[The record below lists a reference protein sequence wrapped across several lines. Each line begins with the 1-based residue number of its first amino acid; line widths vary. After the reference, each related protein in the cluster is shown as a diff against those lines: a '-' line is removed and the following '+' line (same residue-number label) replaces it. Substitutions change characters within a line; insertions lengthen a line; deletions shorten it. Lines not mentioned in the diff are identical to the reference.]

1 MPSKPT
7 DSIGV
12 RVRQTTS
19 ESELS
24 MSKEFIKIPAVYMRG
39 GTSKGVYLMASD
51 LPDDPAVRD
60 QVILDIYGSP
70 DVRQINGMGGSDPLT
85 SKVAL
90 LAPSKRPGVD
100 IDYTFGYVGIKEA
113 VIDYEGNCG
122 NISSGVG
129 VYAIRQGLVEPVE
142 PVTKV
147 VIFNTNT
154 SKIIEAMVPVRDG
167 DVVFDGD
174 YAIAGVPGHGAR
186 IMMNFPNSA
195 GSKTGRLLP
204 TGNIR
209 DTLILKDGRHIQVS
223 LVDAANPS
231 VFVKAADIGLTGR
244 ELPSDCDIN
253 PGILEVMEEIRV
265 RAGVMMGL
273 AKTVEQVGPAVPK
286 VAFVAPAQDY
296 PTSEGDLITAGEVD
310 LVARTKAMA
319 EMHKTYAVTG
329 GICIAT
335 AAMIEGTVVN
345 EVCTPEAKSKGE
357 VRIGHPSGVLEVFVD
372 VRKTTET
379 GWTLLQ
385 AGVCRTARPIMDG
398 EVYVSRKAYQ

>member
-1 MPSKPT
+1 
-7 DSIGV
+7 
-12 RVRQTTS
+12 
-19 ESELS
+19 

-39 GTSKGVYLMASD
+39 GTSKGVYLMVED
-51 LPDDPAVRD
+51 LPEDPAIRD
-60 QVILDIYGSP
+60 KVILDIYGSP
-70 DVRQINGMGGSDPLT
+70 DIRQINGMGGADPLT

-90 LAPSKRPGVD
+90 LAVSKRPGVD
-100 IDYTFGYVGIKEA
+100 IDYTFGYVGIKDA
-113 VIDYEGNCG
+113 VVDYEGNCG

-129 VYAIRQGLVEPVE
+129 VYAIRQGLIKAVE

-154 SKIIEAMVPVRDG
+154 NKIIEALIPVKDG
-167 DVVFDGD
+167 DVVFEGE
-174 YAIAGVPGHGAR
+174 YSIAGVPGHGAK
-186 IMMNFPNSA
+186 IVMNFPNSA

-204 TGNIR
+204 TGNVR
-209 DTLILKDGRHIQVS
+209 DTMILKDGRSVQVS

-231 VFVKAADIGLTGR
+231 VFVKAADIGLTGK
-244 ELPSDCDIN
+244 ELPADCDSN
-253 PGILEVMEEIRV
+253 PQILEIMEEIRV

-273 AKTVEQVGPAVPK
+273 ATSVEKVGPAVPK

-296 PTSEGDLITAGEVD
+296 PSSEDNLVAAGEVD

-335 AAMIEGTVVN
+335 AAMIDGTVVSD
-345 EVCTPEAKSKGE
+345 VCTPEAKNKGE

-372 VRKTTET
+372 VRNNSET

-398 EVYVSRKAYQ
+398 QVYVSRKAYQ

>member
-1 MPSKPT
+1 
-7 DSIGV
+7 
-12 RVRQTTS
+12 
-19 ESELS
+19 

-39 GTSKGVYLMASD
+39 GTSKGVYLMAGD
-51 LPDDPAVRD
+51 LPEDPATRD
-60 QVILDIYGSP
+60 KVILDIYGSP
-70 DVRQINGMGGSDPLT
+70 DIRQINGMGGADPLT

-90 LAPSKRPGVD
+90 LAPSTRPGVD

-113 VIDYEGNCG
+113 MIDYEGNCG

-129 VYAIRQGLVEPVE
+129 VYAIRQGLVEAVE

-154 SKIIEAMVPVRDG
+154 NKIIEAMIPVKDG

-186 IMMNFPNSA
+186 IVMNFPNSA

-204 TGNIR
+204 TGNVR
-209 DTLILKDGRHIQVS
+209 DTMVLKDGRTVQVS

-231 VFVKAADIGLTGR
+231 VFVRATDIGLTGK
-244 ELPSDCDIN
+244 ELPADCDTN
-253 PGILEVMEEIRV
+253 PGILQIMEEIRV

-273 AKTVEQVGPAVPK
+273 AASVEQVGPAVPK

-296 PTSEGDLITAGEVD
+296 PSSEGNLITAGEVD
-310 LVARTKAMA
+310 LVARTKAMS

-335 AAMIEGTVVN
+335 AAMIDGTVVSD
-345 EVCTPEAKSKGE
+345 VCTPEAKNKGE
-357 VRIGHPSGVLEVFVD
+357 VRIGHPSGILEVFVD
-372 VRKTTET
+372 VRNSAET

>member
-1 MPSKPT
+1 
-7 DSIGV
+7 
-12 RVRQTTS
+12 
-19 ESELS
+19 

-39 GTSKGVYLMASD
+39 GTSKGVYLMAKD
-51 LPDDPAVRD
+51 LPEDPAIRD
-60 QVILDIYGSP
+60 KVILDMYGSP
-70 DVRQINGMGGSDPLT
+70 DIRQINGMGGADPLT

-90 LAPSKRPGVD
+90 LAPSSRPGVD

-113 VIDYEGNCG
+113 VVDYDGNCG

-129 VYAIRQGLVEPVE
+129 VYAIRQGLVKAVE

-154 SKIIEAMVPVRDG
+154 SKIIEAMIPVKDG

-174 YAIAGVPGHGAR
+174 YAIAGVPGHGAK
-186 IMMNFPNSA
+186 IVMNFPNSA

-204 TGNIR
+204 TGNVR
-209 DTLILKDGRHIQVS
+209 DTMTLKDGRVVQVS

-231 VFVKAADIGLTGR
+231 VFVKASEIGLTGK
-244 ELPSDCDIN
+244 ELPADCDTN
-253 PGILEVMEEIRV
+253 PGILEIMEEIRV

-273 AKTVEQVGPAVPK
+273 AATVEQVGPAVPK
-286 VAFVAPAQDY
+286 VAFVAPALDY
-296 PTSEGDLITAGEVD
+296 PTSEGNVITTGEVD

-329 GICIAT
+329 GICIAA
-335 AAMIEGTVVN
+335 AAMIEGTVVS
-345 EVCTPEAKSKGE
+345 EVCSPQAKGKSE
-357 VRIGHPSGVLEVFVD
+357 VRIGHPSGILEVFVD
-372 VRKTTET
+372 VKNTAET

>member
-1 MPSKPT
+1 
-7 DSIGV
+7 
-12 RVRQTTS
+12 
-19 ESELS
+19 

-39 GTSKGVYLMASD
+39 GTSKGVYLMVSD
-51 LPDDPAVRD
+51 LPDDPAIRD

-70 DVRQINGMGGSDPLT
+70 DIRQINGMGGADPLT

-90 LAPSKRPGVD
+90 LTRSKRPGVD
-100 IDYTFGYVGIKEA
+100 IDYTFGYVGIKDA
-113 VIDYEGNCG
+113 VVDYEGNCG

-129 VYAIRQGLVEPVE
+129 VYAIRQGLVEAVE
-142 PVTKV
+142 PFTKV

-154 SKIIEAMVPVRDG
+154 NKIIEAMIPVKDG
-167 DVVFDGD
+167 EVVFEGD
-174 YAIAGVPGHGAR
+174 YAIAGVPGRGAR
-186 IMMNFPNSA
+186 IVMNFPNSA

-204 TGNIR
+204 TGNVR
-209 DTLILKDGRHIQVS
+209 DTMTLKDGRHVQVS

-231 VFVKAADIGLTGR
+231 VFVKAADIGLTGL
-244 ELPSDCDIN
+244 ELPADCDTN
-253 PGILEVMEEIRV
+253 PQILEVMEDIRV

-273 AKTVEQVGPAVPK
+273 AKNVDQVGPAVPK

-296 PTSEGDLITAGEVD
+296 PDSEGKIITAGEVD

-335 AAMIEGTVVN
+335 AAMIEGTVVSD
-345 EVCTPEAKSKGE
+345 VCGAQAKNTGE

-372 VRKTTET
+372 VKNSVET

-385 AGVCRTARPIMDG
+385 AGVCRTARPIMEG

>member
-1 MPSKPT
+1 
-7 DSIGV
+7 
-12 RVRQTTS
+12 
-19 ESELS
+19 

-39 GTSKGVYLMASD
+39 GTSKGVYLMAKD
-51 LPDDPAVRD
+51 LPEDPAIRD
-60 QVILDIYGSP
+60 KVILDMYGSP
-70 DVRQINGMGGSDPLT
+70 DIRQINGMGGADPLT

-90 LAPSKRPGVD
+90 LAPSSRPGVD

-113 VIDYEGNCG
+113 VVDYDGNCG

-129 VYAIRQGLVEPVE
+129 VYAIRQGLVKAVE

-154 SKIIEAMVPVRDG
+154 SKIIEAMIPVKDG

-174 YAIAGVPGHGAR
+174 YAIAGVPGHGAK
-186 IMMNFPNSA
+186 IVMNFPNSA

-204 TGNIR
+204 TGNVR
-209 DTLILKDGRHIQVS
+209 DTMTLKDGRVVQVS

-231 VFVKAADIGLTGR
+231 VFVKASDIGLTGK
-244 ELPSDCDIN
+244 ELPADCDTN
-253 PGILEVMEEIRV
+253 PGILEIMEEIRV

-273 AKTVEQVGPAVPK
+273 AATVEQVGPAVPK
-286 VAFVAPAQDY
+286 VAFVAPAQNY
-296 PTSEGDLITAGEVD
+296 PTSEGNVITAGEVD
-310 LVARTKAMA
+310 FVARTKAMA

-329 GICIAT
+329 GICIAA
-335 AAMIEGTVVN
+335 AAMIEGTVVS
-345 EVCTPEAKSKGE
+345 EVCSPQAKGKGE
-357 VRIGHPSGVLEVFVD
+357 VRIGHPSGILEVFVD
-372 VRKTTET
+372 VKNTAET

>member
-1 MPSKPT
+1 
-7 DSIGV
+7 
-12 RVRQTTS
+12 
-19 ESELS
+19 

-51 LPDDPAVRD
+51 LPDDPAIRD
-60 QVILDIYGSP
+60 RVILDIYGSP
-70 DVRQINGMGGSDPLT
+70 DIRQINGMGGADPLT

-90 LAPSKRPGVD
+90 LAPSQRPGVD
-100 IDYTFGYVGIKEA
+100 IDYTFGYVGIKDA

-129 VYAIRQGLVEPVE
+129 VYAIRQGIVEPVE

-154 SKIIEAMVPVRDG
+154 NKIIEALVPVKDG
-167 DVVFDGD
+167 DVVFEGD
-174 YAIAGVPGHGAR
+174 YAIAGVPGQGAK
-186 IMMNFPNSA
+186 IVMNFPNSA

-204 TGNIR
+204 TGNVQ
-209 DTLILKDGRHIQVS
+209 DSMYLTDGRSIQVS

-231 VFVKAADIGLTGR
+231 VFVKAEDIGLTGK
-244 ELPSDCDIN
+244 ELPSDCDKN

-273 AKTVEQVGPAVPK
+273 AASPEMVGPAVPK
-286 VAFVAPAQDY
+286 VAFVARPADY
-296 PTSEGDLITAGEVD
+296 PASDGSLIASGEVD
-310 LVARTKAMA
+310 IVARTKAMA

-329 GICIAT
+329 GICIST

-345 EVCTPEAKSKGE
+345 EVCSAEAIRKGE
-357 VRIGHPSGVLEVFVD
+357 IRIGHPSGVLEVFVS
-372 VRKTTET
+372 VKNSVEQ

-398 EVYVSRKAYQ
+398 EVYVSRKAYQQ